1 MRGELPDDDALLGR
15 LIQDICY
22 RNAKQYLQL
31 PAAVPNTF

>member
-22 RNAKQYLQL
+22 GNARQYLQL
-31 PAAVPNTF
+31 PGGVR

>member
-31 PAAVPNTF
+31 PSR